1 MCYDILRKAREEE
14 MLSFLMTTGRP
25 ENELLD
31 KYLQEAEDKGKAEGI
46 AQVASTMKQA
56 GYDLDSINK
65 ITGIS
70 LEELRKL

>member
-1 MCYDILRKAREEE
+1 

-46 AQVASTMKQA
+46 AQGIAQEKLTIAKAFLKTGV
-56 GYDLDSINK
+56 DLNTISQC
-65 ITGIS
+65 TGIP
-70 LEELRKL
+70 LEELKKLN